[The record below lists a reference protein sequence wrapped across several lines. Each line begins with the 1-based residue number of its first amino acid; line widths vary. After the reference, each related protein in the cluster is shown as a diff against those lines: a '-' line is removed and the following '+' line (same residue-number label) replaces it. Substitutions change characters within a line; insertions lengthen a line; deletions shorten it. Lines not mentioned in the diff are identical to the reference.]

1 MTRQI
6 QIAPVR
12 KSIVVN
18 ATPQEA
24 FEIFGRGVDRWWPK
38 SKGIGLKPIRESI
51 IEPRV
56 GGRWYTVHEDSE
68 EVTVGH
74 VRVWEPGV
82 RMTFGWEISAKWRP
96 EARIEL
102 ASEVEVVFVAESE
115 GRTRVNLEHRQF
127 ERMGAANGQK
137 MRDSVDGGWPGLLEL
152 FAKEVVRTR

>member
-6 QIAPVR
+6 QIAPVV

-18 ATPQEA
+18 ASPQKA
-24 FEIFGRGVDRWWPK
+24 FEIFGQGIDRWWPK
-38 SKGIGLKPIRESI
+38 NMGIGNGPIRESV

-56 GGRWYTVHEDSE
+56 GGRWYTLHEDGS

-82 RMTFGWEISAKWRP
+82 RMAFGWEISGQWRP
-96 EARIEL
+96 DARIEL
-102 ASEVEVVFVAESE
+102 ASEVEVRFMAEGE

-127 ERMGAANGQK
+127 ERMGSDDGQK
-137 MRDSVDGGWPGLLEL
+137 MRDSVDGGWPGLLDL
-152 FAKEVVRTR
+152 FAQEVSRAG